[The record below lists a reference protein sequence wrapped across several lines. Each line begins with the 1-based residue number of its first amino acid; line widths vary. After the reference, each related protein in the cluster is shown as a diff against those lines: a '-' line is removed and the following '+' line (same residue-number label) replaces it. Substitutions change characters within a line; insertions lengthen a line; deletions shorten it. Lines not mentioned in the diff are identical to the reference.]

1 MYKLLLATKYLKTR
15 MIAFVS
21 IISVTL
27 GVATMIV
34 VNSVMAGFSTEMQ
47 DRLRGLLADVAIIT
61 HNSDGFQDPEA
72 ILQII
77 EKEVGSEVVATT
89 PTVEMWGMIS
99 FHVLGQ
105 EEQRPVRIVG
115 ILPEGKNQ
123 VSPLS
128 QYLLSRQDK
137 DLSNNPQKAEID
149 VKAPVTW
156 DLTSSAIDIRKQ
168 TVEYQQLLR
177 PETLPDGVEPSDL
190 KQSSPQTAE
199 GEAAPKQ
206 TVDSGTGPIYDKDPW
221 GTGSSEEAPVDP
233 TAPQPARVFVG
244 AGTVSYLEKNRETG
258 ETDVRVL
265 VHPGQDITL
274 STLKAGTPQPVS
286 FKATVV
292 DLFKCGMSEYD
303 SNLVFVNLEQMQ
315 KARGMLIPPD
325 PRHPNEGLDWKQGS
339 VSAIQIKLK
348 DYAHAPFVVQ
358 KLREALAQ
366 QGVVG
371 VSVETWEQQQ
381 GPLLQAVAVE
391 AAILNVLL
399 FLIIAVAGF
408 GILAIFYMIVV
419 EKTRDIGILKAL
431 GASSRGIMSIFL
443 LYGLTLGIVGSS
455 AGVAL
460 GLTFIHF
467 IDKIEKGISWVIG
480 HKVFDETIYY
490 FHTVP
495 TKVNVGTVLWVAFG
509 AVAIAVIA
517 SILPARRAAALHP
530 VQALRYE

>member
-21 IISVTL
+21 IISVML

-47 DRLRGLLADVAIIT
+47 DRLRGLLSDVAVIT
-61 HNSDGFQDPEA
+61 HNTDGFEDPVE
-72 ILQII
+72 LTSLI
-77 EKEVGSEVVATT
+77 EQEVGTEIVAMT
-89 PTVEMWGMIS
+89 PTVEMWGMMS
-99 FHVLGQ
+99 FHIGGQ
-105 EEQRPVRIVG
+105 EEQRPIRLVG
-115 ILPEGKNQ
+115 IVPDSKNQ

-128 QYLLSRQDK
+128 ECLLSRQAK
-137 DLSNNPQKAEID
+137 DLSNRDKLDGPEVDQNSS
-149 VKAPVTW
+149 VTW
-156 DLTSSAIDIRKQ
+156 DLTESAIGLRK
-168 TVEYQQLLR
+168 TSIDYELLR
-177 PETLPDGVEPSDL
+177 QPEAFQEEAAPTTTASEP
-190 KQSSPQTAE
+190 PVQTAE
-199 GEAAPKQ
+199 ADSNVSPMYEDPFGMMESSAPE
-206 TVDSGTGPIYDKDPW
+206 TNPYD
-221 GTGSSEEAPVDP
+221 
-233 TAPQPARVFVG
+233 PQPARVYIG
-244 AGTVSYLEKNRETG
+244 AGLVSYPEKNRETG

-325 PRHPNEGLDWKQGS
+325 PLHPNDNLDWRSGS
-339 VSAIQIKLK
+339 ITSIQIKLK
-348 DYAHAPFVVQ
+348 DYARAPLVVQ
-358 KLREALAQ
+358 RLREVLAKY
-366 QGVVG
+366 G

-391 AAILNVLL
+391 SAILNVLL
-399 FLIIAVAGF
+399 FLIIGVAGF

-431 GASSRGIMSIFL
+431 GASSRGVMSIFL
-443 LYGLTLGIVGSS
+443 LYGLTLGLVGS
-455 AGVAL
+455 GVGVIL
-460 GLTFIHF
+460 GLTFVRF
-467 IDKIEKGISWVIG
+467 IDRIEQAISWMLG

-490 FHTVP
+490 FHKVP
-495 TKVNVGTVLWVAFG
+495 TKVNPGTVIWVACG
-509 AVAIAVIA
+509 AVLIAVLA
-517 SILPARRAAALHP
+517 SILPARRAASLHP

>member
-34 VNSVMAGFSTEMQ
+34 VNSVMAGFSGEMQ
-47 DRLRGLLADVAIIT
+47 DRLRGLLSDIAITT
-61 HNSDGFQDPEA
+61 HNSDGFQDPES
-72 ILQII
+72 LMKII
-77 EKEVGSEVVATT
+77 MESVGSEVVATT
-89 PTVEMWGMIS
+89 PTVEMWGMMS
-99 FHVLGQ
+99 FHIMGQ

-128 QYLLSRQDK
+128 HYLLSRQTS
-137 DLSNNPQKAEID
+137 DLSNKPQQPETSLND
-149 VKAPVTW
+149 PVTW
-156 DLTSSAIDIRKQ
+156 DLTASAFRTREDMI
-168 TVEYQQLLR
+168 TYWQLRR
-177 PETLPDGVEPSDL
+177 PETLPGDDEPL
-190 KQSSPQTAE
+190 KTADSEE
-199 GEAAPKQ
+199 G
-206 TVDSGTGPIYDKDPW
+206 SIYEDPW
-221 GTGSSEEAPVDP
+221 VGTAADVPADP
-233 TAPQPARVFVG
+233 NAPQPARVFVG
-244 AGTVSYLEKNRETG
+244 AGLVSYPETNRLTG
-258 ETDVRVL
+258 ETDVRLL
-265 VHPGQDITL
+265 VHPGEDITL

-303 SNLVFVNLEQMQ
+303 SNIVFMNLEQMQ

-325 PRHPNEGLDWKQGS
+325 PTHPNDNLDWKTGS
-339 VSAIQIKLK
+339 VTAIQIKLK
-348 DYAHAPFVVQ
+348 DYSRAPLVVQ
-358 KLREALAQ
+358 RLREELA
-366 QGVVG
+366 GMG

-399 FLIIAVAGF
+399 FMIIAVAGF

-443 LYGLTLGIVGSS
+443 LYGLTLGLVGSG
-455 AGVAL
+455 AGVIL
-460 GLTFIHF
+460 GLTVVHY
-467 IDKIEKGISWVIG
+467 IDKIEEGISWVLG

-490 FHTVP
+490 FHKVP
-495 TKVNVGTVLWVAFG
+495 TEVNPVTVLWVAFG
-509 AVAIAVIA
+509 AVLIAVLA
-517 SILPARRAAALHP
+517 SILPARRAASLHP

>member
-15 MIAFVS
+15 VIAFVS

-61 HNSDGFQDPEA
+61 HNSDGFEDPESLLA
-72 ILQII
+72 II
-77 EKEVGSEVVATT
+77 EKEVGAEVVATT
-89 PTVEMWGMIS
+89 PTVEMWGMMS
-99 FHVLGQ
+99 FHVMGQ

-128 QYLLSRQDK
+128 KYLLSRQDK
-137 DLSNNPQKAEID
+137 DLSNKPQAPEVD
-149 VKAPVTW
+149 VNSPVSW
-156 DLTSSAIDIRKQ
+156 DLTASAIGIRRE
-168 TVEYQQLLR
+168 TVEYQQLRR
-177 PETLPDGVEPSDL
+177 PETLPDGVEPADL
-190 KQSSPQTAE
+190 NKQPTQTA
-199 GEAAPKQ
+199 
-206 TVDSGTGPIYDKDPW
+206 DSGEGPLFDDPNAFQMDD
-221 GTGSSEEAPVDP
+221 TNEFPMDETPVDP
-233 TAPQPARVFVG
+233 NTPQPGRVFIG
-244 AGTVSYLEKNRETG
+244 AGLVSFPERNRETG
-258 ETDVRVL
+258 ETEVKLL
-265 VHPGQDITL
+265 VHPGMDITL

-315 KARGMLIPPD
+315 KARGMLSPPD
-325 PRHPNEGLDWKQGS
+325 PKHPNDNLDWKKGS
-339 VSAIQIKLK
+339 VTAIQIKLK
-348 DYAHAPFVVQ
+348 DYSRAPFVVQ
-358 KLREALAQ
+358 KLRESLA
-366 QGVVG
+366 GMG

-443 LYGLTLGIVGSS
+443 LYGLTLGLVGAS
-455 AGVAL
+455 AGVVL
-460 GLTFIHF
+460 GLTVVHF
-467 IDKIEKGISWVIG
+467 IDKIEEGISWVLG

-490 FHTVP
+490 FHQVP
-495 TKVNVGTVLWVAFG
+495 TKVNPGTVIWVALG
-509 AVAIAVIA
+509 AILIAVLA
-517 SILPARRAAALHP
+517 SILPARRAAQLHP

>member
-34 VNSVMAGFSTEMQ
+34 VNSVMAGFSGEMQ
-47 DRLRGLLADVAIIT
+47 DRLRGLLSDVAIIT
-61 HNSDGFQDPEA
+61 HNSDGFQVSPEV
-72 ILQII
+72 IMKII
-77 EKEVGSEVVATT
+77 EESVGSEVIAMT
-89 PTVEMWGMIS
+89 PTVEMWGMMS
-99 FHVLGQ
+99 FHIMGQ

-128 QYLLSRQDK
+128 HYLLSRQTK
-137 DLSNNPQKAEID
+137 DLSNKDQQPEVD
-149 VKAPVTW
+149 VRDPVSW
-156 DLTSSAIDIRKQ
+156 DLTASAIFNRNEM
-168 TVEYQQLLR
+168 VLFNQLRR
-177 PETLPDGVEPSDL
+177 PETLPDGVEPGDL
-190 KQSSPQTAE
+190 TEKPLQTAVSDE
-199 GEAAPKQ
+199 GSMYESPFRPEESAA
-206 TVDSGTGPIYDKDPW
+206 TPIDPN
-221 GTGSSEEAPVDP
+221 
-233 TAPQPARVFVG
+233 APQPARVFVG
-244 AGTVSYLEKNRETG
+244 AGLVSYPEKNRLTG
-258 ETDVRVL
+258 ETDVRLL
-265 VHPGQDITL
+265 VHPGEDITL

-303 SNLVFVNLEQMQ
+303 SNIVFMNLEQMQ
-315 KARGMLIPPD
+315 KARGMLSPPD
-325 PRHPNEGLDWKQGS
+325 PTHPNDNLDWKQGS
-339 VSAIQIKLK
+339 VTAIQIKLK
-348 DYAHAPFVVQ
+348 DYSKAPLVVQ
-358 KLREALAQ
+358 RLREELA
-366 QGVVG
+366 GMG

-443 LYGLTLGIVGSS
+443 LYGLTLGLVGSG
-455 AGVAL
+455 AGVVL
-460 GLTFIHF
+460 GLTVVHF
-467 IDKIEKGISWVIG
+467 IDSIEQGISWVLG

-495 TKVNVGTVLWVAFG
+495 TEVNPGTVVWVAFG
-509 AVAIAVIA
+509 AVLIAVLA

>member
-34 VNSVMAGFSTEMQ
+34 VNSVMAGFSGEMQ
-47 DRLRGLLADVAIIT
+47 DRLRGLLSDIAIIT
-61 HNSDGFQDPEA
+61 HNSDGFQDPES
-72 ILQII
+72 IMQII
-77 EKEVGSEVVATT
+77 EREVGSEVFATT
-89 PTVEMWGMIS
+89 PTMEMWGMMS
-99 FHVLGQ
+99 FHIMGQ

-128 QYLLSRQDK
+128 HYLLSRQTT
-137 DLSNNPQKAEID
+137 DLSNKPQQPEVD
-149 VKAPVTW
+149 VNSPVSW
-156 DLTSSAIDIRKQ
+156 DLTASAIGIRKEMIDFLQ
-168 TVEYQQLLR
+168 VRR
-177 PETLPDGVEPSDL
+177 PETLPEGVDPIR
-190 KQSSPQTAE
+190 TA
-199 GEAAPKQ
+199 
-206 TVDSGTGPIYDKDPW
+206 DSGEGSVYEDPW
-221 GTGSSEEAPVDP
+221 ENSAPAVAADP

-244 AGTVSYLEKNRETG
+244 AGSVSYPEKNRLTG
-258 ETDVRVL
+258 DTDVRLL
-265 VHPGQDITL
+265 VHPGEDITL

-303 SNLVFVNLEQMQ
+303 SNIVFMNLEQMQ

-325 PRHPNEGLDWKQGS
+325 PTHPNDNLDWRQGS
-339 VSAIQIKLK
+339 VTSIQIKLK
-348 DYAHAPFVVQ
+348 HYSKAPLVVQ
-358 KLREALAQ
+358 KLRESL
-366 QGVVG
+366 GGMG

-443 LYGLTLGIVGSS
+443 LYGLTLGLVGSG
-455 AGVAL
+455 AGVVL
-460 GLTFIHF
+460 GLTVVHF
-467 IDKIEKGISWVIG
+467 IDSIEQGISWVLG

-495 TKVNVGTVLWVAFG
+495 TEVNPGTVVWVAFG
-509 AVAIAVIA
+509 AVLIAVLA

>member
-34 VNSVMAGFSTEMQ
+34 VNSVMAGFSGEMQ
-47 DRLRGLLADVAIIT
+47 DRLRGLLSDIAIIT
-61 HNSDGFQDPEA
+61 HNSDGFEDPA
-72 ILQII
+72 SLLRII
-77 EKEVGSEVVATT
+77 EESVGSEVVATT
-89 PTVEMWGMIS
+89 PTVEMWGMMS
-99 FHVLGQ
+99 FHIMGQ

-128 QYLLSRQDK
+128 HYLLSRQTK
-137 DLSNNPQKAEID
+137 DLSNKDQQPEID
-149 VKAPVTW
+149 VREPVSW
-156 DLTSSAIDIRKQ
+156 DLTASAIFHRNE
-168 TVEYQQLLR
+168 TNVYNQLLR
-177 PETLPDGVEPSDL
+177 PETLPDGVAPGDL
-190 KQSSPQTAE
+190 PEAPLQTADSRE
-199 GEAAPKQ
+199 GAKYEN
-206 TVDSGTGPIYDKDPW
+206 PW
-221 GTGSSEEAPVDP
+221 DESTGSAPIDP
-233 TAPQPARVFVG
+233 NAPQPARVFVG
-244 AGTVSYLEKNRETG
+244 AGLVSYPEKNRLTG
-258 ETDVRVL
+258 ETDVRLL
-265 VHPGQDITL
+265 VHPGEDITL

-303 SNLVFVNLEQMQ
+303 SNIVFMNLEQMQ

-325 PRHPNEGLDWKQGS
+325 PTHPNDNLDWKTGS
-339 VSAIQIKLK
+339 VTAIQIKLK
-348 DYAHAPFVVQ
+348 NYSRAPLVVQ
-358 KLREALAQ
+358 RLREELA
-366 QGVVG
+366 GMG

-443 LYGLTLGIVGSS
+443 LYGLTLGLVGSG
-455 AGVAL
+455 AGVVL
-460 GLTFIHF
+460 GLTVVHF
-467 IDKIEKGISWVIG
+467 IDKIEEGISWMLG

-495 TKVNVGTVLWVAFG
+495 TQVNPGTVMWVAFG
-509 AVAIAVIA
+509 AVLIAVLA

>member
-34 VNSVMAGFSTEMQ
+34 VNSVMAGFSGEMQ
-47 DRLRGLLADVAIIT
+47 DRLRGLLSDIAIIT
-61 HNSDGFQDPEA
+61 HNSDGFVDPER
-72 ILQII
+72 IMRII
-77 EKEVGSEVVATT
+77 EEAVGSEVVATT
-89 PTVEMWGMIS
+89 PTVEIYGMMS
-99 FHVLGQ
+99 FHILGQ

-123 VSPLS
+123 VSPLAH
-128 QYLLSRQDK
+128 YLLSRQTT
-137 DLSNNPQKAEID
+137 DLSNQPQTPEID
-149 VKAPVTW
+149 FRAPVSW
-156 DLTSSAIDIRKQ
+156 DLTASAIFNRNEMVQ
-168 TVEYQQLLR
+168 YNNVHR
-177 PETLPDGVEPSDL
+177 PETLPDGVEPADL
-190 KQSSPQTAE
+190 REKPLRTADSEE
-199 GEAAPKQ
+199 GS
-206 TVDSGTGPIYDKDPW
+206 VFDSGAGSVFKNPWDGDAIEAVLTDPN
-221 GTGSSEEAPVDP
+221 
-233 TAPQPARVFVG
+233 APQPARVFVG
-244 AGTVSYLEKNRETG
+244 AGLVSYPEKNRETG
-258 ETDVRVL
+258 ETDVRIL
-265 VHPGQDITL
+265 VHPGEDITL

-303 SNLVFVNLEQMQ
+303 SNIVFMNLEQMQ

-325 PRHPNEGLDWKQGS
+325 PTHPNDNLDWKQGS
-339 VSAIQIKLK
+339 VTAIQIKLK
-348 DYAHAPFVVQ
+348 DYSRAPLVVQ
-358 KLREALAQ
+358 RLREELA
-366 QGVVG
+366 GMG

-399 FLIIAVAGF
+399 FMIIAVAGF

-443 LYGLTLGIVGSS
+443 LYGLTLGLVGSG
-455 AGVAL
+455 AGVLL
-460 GLTFIHF
+460 GLTVVHF
-467 IDKIEKGISWVIG
+467 IDKIEEFISWMLG

-490 FHTVP
+490 FHQVP
-495 TKVNVGTVLWVAFG
+495 TQVNPGTVVWVAFG
-509 AVAIAVIA
+509 AVLIAVLA
-517 SILPARRAAALHP
+517 SILPARSAAALHP